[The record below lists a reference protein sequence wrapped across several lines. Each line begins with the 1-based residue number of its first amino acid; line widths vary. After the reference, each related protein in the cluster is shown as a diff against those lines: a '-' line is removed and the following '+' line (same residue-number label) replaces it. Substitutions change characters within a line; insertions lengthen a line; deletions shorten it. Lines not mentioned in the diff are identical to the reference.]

1 MWYWIPWYALIIQ
14 SFTGWEPRQFRNPPG
29 LDKNIAGM
37 KDLTLWGDTTVYKW
51 AFTGRGMSHPTSGAL
66 LNCWGYLIYDLK
78 ELSAESGTLPPTPV
92 TDIDIININ
101 IVINIDIDIDIEHG
115 VLTGLLC
122 WTHSWDGDS
131 FCWRWCNQ
139 EGEMLILSLN
149 TDVPSPLGGWTDTQ
163 LIGVQIHLKEFE
175 SSSCK
180 HTKLPRET
188 AVEVLQ
194 GCKAHILPSKLI
206 IKIKSHL

>member
-1 MWYWIPWYALIIQ
+1 MGPCHPHLLFILI
-14 SFTGWEPRQFRNPPG
+14 
-29 LDKNIAGM
+29 
-37 KDLTLWGDTTVYKW
+37 
-51 AFTGRGMSHPTSGAL
+51 
-66 LNCWGYLIYDLK
+66 
-78 ELSAESGTLPPTPV
+78 
-92 TDIDIININ
+92 IDIININ
-101 IVINIDIDIDIEHG
+101 ILIDIDIERG
-115 VLTGLLC
+115 VLPGLLC

-163 LIGVQIHLKEFE
+163 LIGVQIHIKEFE

-180 HTKLPRET
+180 HTKLPHET

-194 GCKAHILPSKLI
+194 GCKAHILPANVVQKQFNNQNKISPLGESGEQKLLFVECGPI
-206 IKIKSHL
+206 LSQNCN